1 MTRFCL
7 ISHPLSPF
15 FDLLPMTPF
24 FARKLCLIAPWFD
37 ASVGA
42 PHFYMWVPPPV
53 VEASL
58 NLVAHKL
65 NIHIILLKQ
74 ICGIIN

>member
-15 FDLLPMTPF
+15 F
-24 FARKLCLIAPWFD
+24 ARKLSDSPLIWCLGI
-37 ASVGA
+37 GA

-53 VEASL
+53 VVASL
-58 NLVAHKL
+58 NDIVAHKL
-65 NIHIILLKQ
+65 NVHIILLKQ
-74 ICGIIN
+74 ICGVII